1 MSWVIVILRERG
13 RVRLILF
20 ANPTLNRNRLCF
32 RPRRCATL
40 IAFTDA
46 LQRASYSDTQV
57 ATARCVQ
64 SDCDWY
70 GRQQWT
76 STLIVTIQLTPPQLR
91 QFIDAIQGLEGVSS
105 DLLAELQR
113 LSGQL
118 GVKDT
123 ALANFFRILDEAEVR
138 LVAVSERSGGPVS
151 MSVRG

>member
-1 MSWVIVILRERG
+1 MKRRFLV
-13 RVRLILF
+13 F
-20 ANPTLNRNRLCF
+20 ALVA
-32 RPRRCATL
+32 ATL

-57 ATARCVQ
+57 ATEGAC
-64 SDCDWY
+64 SP
-70 GRQQWT
+70 
-76 STLIVTIQLTPPQLR
+76 IVIGTAGKVDININCPIQLTPAQLR